1 MKRVYCLYRVST
13 VGQVDHDDIP
23 LQRISCRQY
32 AQQKGWTILRELYEC
47 GVSGYK
53 VSSEARDAIQELKDE
68 ALLQRFDILLVFMF
82 DRLGRRDDET
92 PFVVEWFVKHGIAVW
107 SVNEGEQR
115 FDTHV
120 DKLMNYIRYWQA
132 SGESEKTSIRV
143 RLRQEQM
150 IQDGHFRGG
159 MIPYGYRLEYTG
171 RANKKNQ
178 PVHDLVID
186 PFTSENVKL
195 IFSLV
200 SSQGYGANRIAMYL
214 NERNILPRTAN
225 AHWHASSI
233 RAILRN
239 PIYIGIMRMGACC
252 SERSFA
258 QYRIISDEQYEAV
271 QKIMLERSL
280 SHTLTRSIPYRT
292 DNAYLLTGL
301 LRCGSC
307 GSRLFGA
314 TMSSKRASAQCHR
327 RYYRCYTSSVHRGVC
342 NGQRC
347 YAANRIE
354 RMIEDRVV
362 DVLNEILSTPV
373 SELAEQMNALV
384 YRDDQRALQ
393 MAQIEIDTIA
403 CEIEKLEQQLVKSVI
418 KNDRTLT
425 DAINDAV
432 IRKRQA
438 YVEAEREYR
447 KLADAIAQSVERRE
461 NMMLVIRN
469 IRSWAVNY
477 KLLKPEEKRMI
488 LPQMIEQVVVS
499 KGHGV
504 EIVFRSVIKELCQ
517 MKV

>member
-1 MKRVYCLYRVST
+1 
-13 VGQVDHDDIP
+13 
-23 LQRISCRQY
+23 
-32 AQQKGWTILRELYEC
+32 
-47 GVSGYK
+47 
-53 VSSEARDAIQELKDE
+53 
-68 ALLQRFDILLVFMF
+68 
-82 DRLGRRDDET
+82 
-92 PFVVEWFVKHGIAVW
+92 
-107 SVNEGEQR
+107 
-115 FDTHV
+115 
-120 DKLMNYIRYWQA
+120 
-132 SGESEKTSIRV
+132 
-143 RLRQEQM
+143 M

-307 GSRLFGA
+307 GSRLCCA
-314 TMSSKRASAQCHR
+314 IMSSKRASAQCHR

>member
-1 MKRVYCLYRVST
+1 
-13 VGQVDHDDIP
+13 
-23 LQRISCRQY
+23 
-32 AQQKGWTILRELYEC
+32 
-47 GVSGYK
+47 
-53 VSSEARDAIQELKDE
+53 
-68 ALLQRFDILLVFMF
+68 
-82 DRLGRRDDET
+82 
-92 PFVVEWFVKHGIAVW
+92 
-107 SVNEGEQR
+107 
-115 FDTHV
+115 
-120 DKLMNYIRYWQA
+120 
-132 SGESEKTSIRV
+132 
-143 RLRQEQM
+143 M

-307 GSRLFGA
+307 GSRLCGA

>member
-1 MKRVYCLYRVST
+1 
-13 VGQVDHDDIP
+13 
-23 LQRISCRQY
+23 
-32 AQQKGWTILRELYEC
+32 
-47 GVSGYK
+47 
-53 VSSEARDAIQELKDE
+53 
-68 ALLQRFDILLVFMF
+68 
-82 DRLGRRDDET
+82 
-92 PFVVEWFVKHGIAVW
+92 
-107 SVNEGEQR
+107 
-115 FDTHV
+115 
-120 DKLMNYIRYWQA
+120 
-132 SGESEKTSIRV
+132 
-143 RLRQEQM
+143 
-150 IQDGHFRGG
+150 
-159 MIPYGYRLEYTG
+159 
-171 RANKKNQ
+171 
-178 PVHDLVID
+178 
-186 PFTSENVKL
+186 
-195 IFSLV
+195 
-200 SSQGYGANRIAMYL
+200 
-214 NERNILPRTAN
+214 
-225 AHWHASSI
+225 
-233 RAILRN
+233 
-239 PIYIGIMRMGACC
+239 
-252 SERSFA
+252 
-258 QYRIISDEQYEAV
+258 
-271 QKIMLERSL
+271 MLERSL

-301 LRCGSC
+301 LRCDSC
-307 GSRLFGA
+307 GSRLCGA

>member
-1 MKRVYCLYRVST
+1 
-13 VGQVDHDDIP
+13 
-23 LQRISCRQY
+23 
-32 AQQKGWTILRELYEC
+32 
-47 GVSGYK
+47 
-53 VSSEARDAIQELKDE
+53 
-68 ALLQRFDILLVFMF
+68 
-82 DRLGRRDDET
+82 
-92 PFVVEWFVKHGIAVW
+92 
-107 SVNEGEQR
+107 
-115 FDTHV
+115 
-120 DKLMNYIRYWQA
+120 
-132 SGESEKTSIRV
+132 
-143 RLRQEQM
+143 
-150 IQDGHFRGG
+150 

-307 GSRLFGA
+307 GSRLCGA
-314 TMSSKRASAQCHR
+314 TMSSKGASTQCHR

-354 RMIEDRVV
+354 RMVEQRVV

-373 SELAEQMNALV
+373 GVLAEQMDALA
-384 YRDDQRALQ
+384 YCDDQSALQ
-393 MAQIEIDTIA
+393 AAQFEITAIER
-403 CEIEKLEQQLVKSVI
+403 EVEKLEQQLVKSVI

-432 IRKRQA
+432 VKKRQA
-438 YVEAEREYR
+438 YIEAEREYR
-447 KLADAIAQSVERRE
+447 KLADAIAQSAERRE
-461 NMMLVIRN
+461 NMMLEIRN

-488 LPQMIEQVVVS
+488 LPQMIERIVVL
-499 KGHGV
+499 KGYGV

>member
-159 MIPYGYRLEYTG
+159 MIPYGSRLEYTG

-186 PFTSENVKL
+186 PFTSE
-195 IFSLV
+195 
-200 SSQGYGANRIAMYL
+200 Q
-214 NERNILPRTAN
+214 TA
-225 AHWHASSI
+225 
-233 RAILRN
+233 
-239 PIYIGIMRMGACC
+239 
-252 SERSFA
+252 
-258 QYRIISDEQYEAV
+258 
-271 QKIMLERSL
+271 
-280 SHTLTRSIPYRT
+280 
-292 DNAYLLTGL
+292 
-301 LRCGSC
+301 LRC
-307 GSRLFGA
+307 
-314 TMSSKRASAQCHR
+314 T
-327 RYYRCYTSSVHRGVC
+327 
-342 NGQRC
+342 
-347 YAANRIE
+347 
-354 RMIEDRVV
+354 
-362 DVLNEILSTPV
+362 
-373 SELAEQMNALV
+373 
-384 YRDDQRALQ
+384 
-393 MAQIEIDTIA
+393 
-403 CEIEKLEQQLVKSVI
+403 
-418 KNDRTLT
+418 
-425 DAINDAV
+425 
-432 IRKRQA
+432 
-438 YVEAEREYR
+438 
-447 KLADAIAQSVERRE
+447 
-461 NMMLVIRN
+461 
-469 IRSWAVNY
+469 
-477 KLLKPEEKRMI
+477 
-488 LPQMIEQVVVS
+488 
-499 KGHGV
+499 
-504 EIVFRSVIKELCQ
+504 
-517 MKV
+517 

>member
-307 GSRLFGA
+307 GSRLCGA

-354 RMIEDRVV
+354 R
-362 DVLNEILSTPV
+362 
-373 SELAEQMNALV
+373 
-384 YRDDQRALQ
+384 
-393 MAQIEIDTIA
+393 
-403 CEIEKLEQQLVKSVI
+403 
-418 KNDRTLT
+418 
-425 DAINDAV
+425 
-432 IRKRQA
+432 
-438 YVEAEREYR
+438 
-447 KLADAIAQSVERRE
+447 
-461 NMMLVIRN
+461 
-469 IRSWAVNY
+469 
-477 KLLKPEEKRMI
+477 
-488 LPQMIEQVVVS
+488 
-499 KGHGV
+499 
-504 EIVFRSVIKELCQ
+504 
-517 MKV
+517 